1 MESRPPGVRAA
12 LAVPDFRRLW
22 IALSLSS
29 LGDWLGLLAQS
40 SLAVSLAGNGYA
52 GRSYAVAGVF
62 VLRLVPAVLFGPI
75 AGVAADRLDR
85 RWTMVAGDGARCLL
99 FFSIPLVGTLWWLL
113 AATFLIEIAAMF
125 WIPAKEATVP
135 NLVPPR
141 LLESANQV
149 SLLTAYGTAPLAAGV
164 FTGLALVTHALA
176 RHWAFLAANPVDLAL
191 CFDALTFLF
200 SALTIAR
207 LKTIPASSA
216 TERAARRQ
224 HRADNRSVLRTLLDG
239 WRYLAADNHIR
250 GVIIGTTGAF
260 AAGGAVVGL
269 ARTYVGDLNAGQA
282 AYGVLFGAVFL
293 GLAAGMASG
302 SRVWAGVAREHLF
315 GAVICGAGLML
326 CVFALVPSLLVGV
339 LCALVIGFLGGTAW
353 IIGQTMLGR
362 EVADEV
368 RGRTFAFVQSLIRV
382 TLVLILAAAPAVA
395 GTVGSLTLRF
405 PGSASITY
413 GGAAITL
420 FGAGL
425 LAAGVGWVAYRMMD
439 DVPGKSLRNELRA
452 ALKRTASSTRA
463 MIGGSRSGSGSGSG
477 TAAEPGAGTSTAPD
491 LPPDAGAPSR
501 AHPGTFISFEG
512 GDGSGKSTQLAALA
526 DWLRGRGHEVVV
538 TREPGG
544 TPLGIKLREIVLDAR
559 NAGSISPRAEALL
572 YAADRADHVER
583 VVRPALARGAV
594 VLTDRYLDSSLAY
607 QGAGRALSPH
617 EVELLSRWATQGLMP
632 DVTILLDLD
641 PVTAATRRTGPA
653 DRLELESV
661 EFHRRV
667 RDRYLELAAAEPQRF
682 VVIDAA
688 EPIER
693 ITGRIRARLENRVH
707 LSQRERDEAGARQ
720 EAEAAMLA
728 RARVDQLAQLSE
740 EEQRQAIADTERLE
754 RERTEQAARAAVQ
767 RAHRQRL
774 EQDAA
779 RIEQEAAERA
789 RRAAEQ
795 DLASNIARAD
805 KSAASPE
812 QVAAAAR
819 SAAQAQAQARAQAEA
834 QAQARAQA
842 EAQAQA
848 RAQAAAQTR
857 AQSEARAQAESQAQT
872 QTKIQAEAMD
882 LAAPTARSEWEVP
895 DYIAEPELDD
905 ADDLDSSETLS
916 LTDEL
921 LGARRQPRPRAPR
934 EDS

>member
-1 MESRPPGVRAA
+1 MESHPPGVRAA
-12 LAVPDFRRLW
+12 LAIPDFRRLW
-22 IALSLSS
+22 TALSLSS

-62 VLRLVPAVLFGPI
+62 VLRLVPAILFGPI

-85 RWTMVAGDGARCLL
+85 RLTMVAGDGTRCLL
-99 FFSIPLVGTLWWLL
+99 FISIPLVGTLWWLL

-141 LLESANQV
+141 LLESANQI

-164 FTGLALVTHALA
+164 FTGLALVTRALA
-176 RHWAFLAANPVDLAL
+176 GHWAFLAANPVDLAL
-191 CFDALTFLF
+191 YFDALTFLF

-207 LKTIPASSA
+207 LKSIPASSA

-269 ARTYVGDLNAGQA
+269 ARTYVDDLGAGQA

-293 GLAAGMASG
+293 GLAAGMATG

-315 GAVICGAGLML
+315 GAVICGAGMML
-326 CVFALVPSLLVGV
+326 CAFALVPSLLVGL
-339 LCALVIGFLGGTAW
+339 LCALVVGFLGGTAW

-362 EVADEV
+362 EVADEL

-405 PGSASITY
+405 PGPVSITY

-463 MIGGSRSGSGSGSG
+463 MIGGSGAGNG
-477 TAAEPGAGTSTAPD
+477 TAARPGADTNAAPD
-491 LPPDAGAPSR
+491 LPPDAGSPDR
-501 AHPGTFISFEG
+501 IYPGTFISFEG

-544 TPLGIKLREIVLDAR
+544 TPLGTKLREIVLDAR

-607 QGAGRALSPH
+607 QGAGRALSPR
-617 EVELLSRWATQGLMP
+617 EVERLSRWATQGLMP

-667 RDRYLELAAAEPQRF
+667 RDRYLELAAADPQRF

-688 EPIER
+688 EPVEQ
-693 ITGRIRARLENRVH
+693 ITGRIRARLETRVH
-707 LSQRERDEAGARQ
+707 LSQRERDEAAARQ

-754 RERTEQAARAAVQ
+754 RERAEQAAREVTQQALL
-767 RAHRQRL
+767 QRL

-779 RIEQEAAERA
+779 RIEREAAERA

-795 DLASNIARAD
+795 DLASNIAQAD

-812 QVAAAAR
+812 QIAAAAR
-819 SAAQAQAQARAQAEA
+819 SAAQAQAQARARAE
-834 QAQARAQA
+834 AQARAQA
-842 EAQAQA
+842 EAQ
-848 RAQAAAQTR
+848 T
-857 AQSEARAQAESQAQT
+857 RAQAEAQARLRTQAQALT
-872 QTKIQAEAMD
+872 QPQTKIQAEAVD

-905 ADDLDSSETLS
+905 TDDIDSSEALS

-921 LGARRQPRPRAPR
+921 LGARRQPRPRSPR